1 MNCQLLYTNLI
12 LSSHYQTA
20 ANKGLS
26 AMLATEYILID
37 ISLIRCS
44 LPAGRQVYHQL
55 FIFDQQQFRAEA
67 PRTYRSQMLK
77 SNIIYVR
84 YGRVTRTTS
93 TAESLGR

>member
-44 LPAGRQVYHQL
+44 LPAGRQV
-55 FIFDQQQFRAEA
+55 
-67 PRTYRSQMLK
+67 
-77 SNIIYVR
+77 
-84 YGRVTRTTS
+84 
-93 TAESLGR
+93 TAERPPERTEVEC